1 MSSEGHKT
9 LKGRTMYIP
18 EMCWGSAKLVA
29 AAFGAVGIDSDVVPH
44 SNDSTLEMGRECTS
58 GEECYPQQVTVGDF
72 LGVLQRGEKKAHEV
86 AFFMPRAEGPCRFGQ
101 YTYLIRKILAQKGY
115 GEAYVFSPTSEDNY
129 KEMGG
134 AATDLERRIWQ
145 ALVTANT
152 LRTFFL
158 KTRPYEKTAGT
169 CDRIYEE
176 EIISFQKVLKNP
188 AFNAKKRRELLAE
201 ALEEAVAR
209 FKQVPVH
216 AGDFPKIG
224 VIGEIFVRQNPFS
237 NDDFIRKLEG
247 HGAEAILT
255 GIPEWVAYTRSEEQR
270 KLRDVKRHFSKAM
283 LTSKIRGYIQKSD
296 EHSIRGRFH
305 DELKGIYAEPEIESL
320 MKLGEWYLPQYGAL
334 GEMALNAANVV
345 HFYNQGA
352 DGVVDLS
359 PFSCMNGIISEA
371 VYPKISRD
379 HDGFPVRIFYF
390 DGTQSNLDR
399 DIGIFMELVRNYQRK
414 KKSAKCL
421 S

>member
-145 ALVTANT
+145 ALVTACRSRRSAWMNSMR
-152 LRTFFL
+152 LRTSARFSSRPEERSSS
-158 KTRPYEKTAGT
+158 TRTWWPPATNRSTMCEP
-169 CDRIYEE
+169 I
-176 EIISFQKVLKNP
+176 NP
-188 AFNAKKRRELLAE
+188 APPVTS
-201 ALEEAVAR
+201 AV
-209 FKQVPVH
+209 
-216 AGDFPKIG
+216 
-224 VIGEIFVRQNPFS
+224 
-237 NDDFIRKLEG
+237 L
-247 HGAEAILT
+247 
-255 GIPEWVAYTRSEEQR
+255 
-270 KLRDVKRHFSKAM
+270 
-283 LTSKIRGYIQKSD
+283 
-296 EHSIRGRFH
+296 
-305 DELKGIYAEPEIESL
+305 
-320 MKLGEWYLPQYGAL
+320 
-334 GEMALNAANVV
+334 
-345 HFYNQGA
+345 
-352 DGVVDLS
+352 
-359 PFSCMNGIISEA
+359 
-371 VYPKISRD
+371 
-379 HDGFPVRIFYF
+379 
-390 DGTQSNLDR
+390 
-399 DIGIFMELVRNYQRK
+399 
-414 KKSAKCL
+414 
-421 S
+421 